1 MTKKKSNHNKIK
13 ILVEPK
19 KKKEKR
25 LNNLLI
31 KYVIYHICNGFFFFA
46 YLTQIL
52 IIGNRNIDKIPH

>member
-19 KKKEKR
+19 KKKKR

-52 IIGNRNIDKIPH
+52 IIGNRNIDKIPQ